1 MPIMMSE
8 QSVNNNFGAIKMR
21 DRDAYSNRGGAR
33 TNRMFEED
41 GSWFFKTREGDS
53 VGPFR
58 DELETST
65 RLEVYIRM
73 VDSGLLAEDD
83 GPLAGG
89 IVKDTG

>member
-1 MPIMMSE
+1 
-8 QSVNNNFGAIKMR
+8 MR
-21 DRDAYSNRGGAR
+21 DRSAYSSRGGAR
-33 TNRMFEED
+33 TYRMYEED
-41 GSWFFKTREGDS
+41 GSWFFKTREGGS

-73 VDSGLLAEDD
+73 VDSGLLAEEN
-83 GPLAGG
+83 GLLAGG

>member
-1 MPIMMSE
+1 
-8 QSVNNNFGAIKMR
+8 MR
-21 DRDAYSNRGGAR
+21 DRNAYSNRGGAR

-41 GSWFFKTREGDS
+41 GSWFFKTREGCS

-83 GPLAGG
+83 GLLAAG
-89 IVKDTG
+89 IVKDIG